1 MGASWEA
8 GVGPSLGKD
17 LLSDFPLWTLVFSH
31 VK

>member
-17 LLSDFPLWTLVFSH
+17 LLSDFPLWTLVFSR